1 MARVSTVAS
10 WARLMSRR
18 QGRRGQAMLESML
31 MMVFTLLLIFG
42 FMHLTMFVVT
52 RYVANYAAYAAAR
65 ADMVGNSPAAAAR
78 AVMANLNWYAWKGGE
93 PDVTVS
99 KSGGRFVVETYVP
112 FGLPIY
118 RSADIDGDGIR
129 IRASAPVMGDDD
141 PPTGGDDNGGF

>member
-1 MARVSTVAS
+1 MARVPTGA
-10 WARLMSRR
+10 WRARLSSRR

-65 ADMVGNSPAAAAR
+65 AAMVGNSPEAAAR
-78 AVMANLNWYAWKGGE
+78 AVMANLNWYAWQGGE

-99 KSGGRFVVETYVP
+99 QSGGRFVVETYVP

-118 RSADIDGDGIR
+118 RSEDIDGDGIR
-129 IRASAPVMGDDD
+129 IRAYAPVMGDDD
-141 PPTGGDDNGGF
+141 PPTGGDDNGGY